1 MRGRVLAL
9 AALGAAIAGLG
20 GCGGSSASD
29 QTATFKKDYASVSG
43 QLRQTSIAIGTA
55 IQNASSQTD
64 AQLAITFR
72 QLATRWQ
79 NELSQ
84 LKTLKPPAN
93 LAADFNTVSDG
104 ATRAETDL
112 NAIASA
118 AATHSKSAATQAA
131 ASLVSDI
138 STAKAAS
145 TTITTKLGIK

>member
-1 MRGRVLAL
+1 MVL

-29 QTATFKKDYASVSG
+29 QTGKFKKDYSSVSG
-43 QLRQTSIAIGTA
+43 QLRQTSVAIGTA
-55 IQNASSQTD
+55 IQHAASQTD
-64 AQLAITFR
+64 AQLATTFR

-84 LKTLKPPAN
+84 LETLKPPAN
-93 LAADFNTVSDG
+93 LAADLNTVTSG

-118 AATHSKSAATQAA
+118 AATHSKSAATQGAA
-131 ASLVSDI
+131 NLVSDI

-145 TTITTKLGIK
+145 TTITKALGVK